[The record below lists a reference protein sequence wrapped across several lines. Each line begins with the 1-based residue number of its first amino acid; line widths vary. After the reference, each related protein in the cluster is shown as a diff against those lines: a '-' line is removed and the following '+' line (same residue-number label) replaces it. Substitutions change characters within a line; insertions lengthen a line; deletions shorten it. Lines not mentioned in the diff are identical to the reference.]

1 MSRKHTPD
9 QIHIRNLEVFAPI
22 GVPDEERQTP
32 QRLTVSLVMEPKLDF
47 WAMNDQ
53 IENTIDYAA
62 VCEAIK
68 KIAAQR
74 PRKLIETLA
83 EEIASTLL
91 ADFPI
96 WHLTLEL
103 HKYIIPE
110 TEYVA
115 VRIDRP
121 TP

>member
-1 MSRKHTPD
+1 MARKHTPD
-9 QIHIRNLEVFAPI
+9 QIVIRNLTVHAHI

-47 WAMNDQ
+47 WAMNDD
-53 IENTIDYAA
+53 IRNTIDYAA
-62 VCEAIK
+62 VCEAVK
-68 KIAAQR
+68 TIAAAR

-83 EEIASTLL
+83 EEIASELL
-91 ADFPI
+91 ANFPI
-96 WHLTLEL
+96 WRLTLEL
-103 HKYIIPE
+103 HKYILPD

-121 TP
+121 VP